1 MRGEYYVKVAVRQQ
15 ITIYVKLAADSFEQL
30 ASQQLSVIWLLQNGT
45 LPAHRPKILWAF
57 ATAKYCNT
65 VSSSTAVTVFF
76 VVLLMFSCSPPKS
89 SKVAEVL
96 SLSSYADVLFRR
108 RA

>member
-1 MRGEYYVKVAVRQQ
+1 MRGEYYVKVAIGQQ

-30 ASQQLSVIWLLQNGT
+30 ASQQLSVIWLLQNST

-76 VVLLMFSCSPPKS
+76 VVLLMCHLARSYNILYDS
-89 SKVAEVL
+89 SLVAFCFTME
-96 SLSSYADVLFRR
+96 
-108 RA
+108 